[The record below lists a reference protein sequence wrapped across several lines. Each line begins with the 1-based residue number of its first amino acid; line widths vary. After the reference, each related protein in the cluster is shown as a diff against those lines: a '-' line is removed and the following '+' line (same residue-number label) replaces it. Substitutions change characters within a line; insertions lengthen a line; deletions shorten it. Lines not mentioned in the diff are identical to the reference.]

1 MSDTSPLQ
9 KLPNSSDTAISNLTG
24 PITQTAGETIRDC
37 WDLIFGG
44 LRNVAEKKRL
54 RYAASVEQLKKELES
69 KIEDI
74 PANKRTEPDIQVV
87 CGALSDA
94 QYCVDKDELRK
105 MFANLIAASIHS
117 DKLSDVHPSFSRI
130 IRSLSPFDAR
140 FLMRSY
146 ESFPLPLCTYSVHL
160 LSGGKKEYRCDVTA
174 VNGIVQSDARVSNT
188 LEVLSFLGLIKMD
201 YAHWFMEDALYEAF
215 SKCDIYSEVSR
226 ICASNPSEFKEVGI
240 EKGIATLTSIGQ
252 KFVRVCIS

>member
-1 MSDTSPLQ
+1 
-9 KLPNSSDTAISNLTG
+9 
-24 PITQTAGETIRDC
+24 
-37 WDLIFGG
+37 
-44 LRNVAEKKRL
+44 
-54 RYAASVEQLKKELES
+54 
-69 KIEDI
+69 
-74 PANKRTEPDIQVV
+74 
-87 CGALSDA
+87 
-94 QYCVDKDELRK
+94 
-105 MFANLIAASIHS
+105 
-117 DKLSDVHPSFSRI
+117 
-130 IRSLSPFDAR
+130 
-140 FLMRSY
+140 MRSY